1 MLVVSNHVRS
11 DNFNNSFLAV
21 LCLCKHFDLGR
32 VGLIYSPFSF
42 SYSVHIFGV
51 FMLCLTL

>member
-11 DNFNNSFLAV
+11 DIFNNSFLAV

-42 SYSVHIFGV
+42 SYSVHIF
-51 FMLCLTL
+51 